1 MCTPAEGFYSTHGL
15 GRNEVRLAYVLKE
28 ERLRRAGQLLREAL
42 EEYTQLEKE
51 NPALAKA

>member
-1 MCTPAEGFYSTHGL
+1 MCTPAEGFYSTPGL